1 MDMEILAQKY
11 LRELIKE
18 ECWDSMAVK
27 GKVLKVRFKS
37 IVMAIPHI
45 NKSLTLSSNGQL
57 SSVLFYFVHSGISIE
72 DRSQ

>member
-11 LRELIKE
+11 LRELIKQ

-37 IVMAIPHI
+37 IVMVIPHI
-45 NKSLTLSSNGQL
+45 YKQKPDI
-57 SSVLFYFVHSGISIE
+57 VI
-72 DRSQ
+72 